1 MASNI
6 KWYKRALRALD
17 SGRLDVW
24 ERLKNKLPEDRR
36 SYLESQYKLNTK
48 TGPDPVLVPEVSEP
62 TSTVEVLAD
71 PQVKTTKTPAEKTVR
86 TTTKKATTKK
96 ATTRKRTTSTRKK
109 TTSKEK

>member
-24 ERLKNKLPEDRR
+24 ERLKNKLPKDRR

-86 TTTKKATTKK
+86 TTTKKATT
-96 ATTRKRTTSTRKK
+96 RKRTTSTRKK
-109 TTSKEK
+109 TTNKEK